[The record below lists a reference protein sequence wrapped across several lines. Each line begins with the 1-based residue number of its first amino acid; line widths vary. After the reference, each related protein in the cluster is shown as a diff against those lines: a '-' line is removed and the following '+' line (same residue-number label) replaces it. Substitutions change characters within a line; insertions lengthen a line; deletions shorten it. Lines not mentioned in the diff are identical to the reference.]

1 MFLCHKHEGAVDK
14 LISSPSDYPRA
25 FICEECVA
33 ICHSI
38 LSEDPEELDAKAEP
52 TLDAL
57 GVEPEGDA
65 NPIRVDANGNLYLKH
80 PRAAELIAAMSTW
93 VAREAQ
99 GLDASKELAEVR
111 RLATLVLRHEPGM
124 P

>member
-25 FICEECVA
+25 FICEECAAV
-33 ICHSI
+33 CHMI
-38 LSEDPEELDAKAEP
+38 LRDDAGELDTNTAPAP
-52 TLDAL
+52 DAL
-57 GVEPEGDA
+57 GAGPEGDA
-65 NPIRVDANGNLYLKH
+65 NPITVDADGNLHLQH
-80 PRAAELIAAMSTW
+80 SRTSELIAAMSTW
-93 VAREAQ
+93 VACEAQ

>member
-1 MFLCHKHEGAVDK
+1 M
-14 LISSPSDYPRA
+14 
-25 FICEECVA
+25 
-33 ICHSI
+33 I
-38 LSEDPEELDAKAEP
+38 LRDDAGELDTNTAPAP
-52 TLDAL
+52 DAL

-111 RLATLVLRHEPGM
+111 RLATLIFGPEPGM
-124 P
+124 S